1 MRFRKRVTAS
11 VLTAALLCTSAG
23 SVPVYG
29 APAGADIDET
39 MYVNLDYYG
48 KTSKVNVRKSRSVR
62 SKKLTTLG
70 KKKVVTVLGSKRKG
84 GYTWYKVCFKK
95 GSKTYN
101 GYIASNYVKLK

>member
-48 KTSKVNVRKSRSVR
+48 KTNKGKR
-62 SKKLTTLG
+62 SKRG
-70 KKKVVTVLGSKRKG
+70 K
-84 GYTWYKVCFKK
+84 FKWPW
-95 GSKTYN
+95 
-101 GYIASNYVKLK
+101 

>member
-48 KTSKVNVRKSRSVR
+48 KTTKVNVVKGVNLNGLGEITDYGNYINVEKVRRAVSIISVPWTMNR
-62 SKKLTTLG
+62 
-70 KKKVVTVLGSKRKG
+70 
-84 GYTWYKVCFKK
+84 WYFHGILMCPI
-95 GSKTYN
+95 S
-101 GYIASNYVKLK
+101 

>member
-39 MYVNLDYYG
+39 MYVNLDYD
-48 KTSKVNVRKSRSVR
+48 V
-62 SKKLTTLG
+62 
-70 KKKVVTVLGSKRKG
+70 
-84 GYTWYKVCFKK
+84 
-95 GSKTYN
+95 
-101 GYIASNYVKLK
+101 IANALI

>member
-48 KTSKVNVRKSRSVR
+48 KTTKVNVVKGVN
-62 SKKLTTLG
+62 LNGLG
-70 KKKVVTVLGSKRKG
+70 EITDYGNYINVENMSTSDAPVLGD
-84 GYTWYKVCFKK
+84 
-95 GSKTYN
+95 GSVT
-101 GYIASNYVKLK
+101 